1 MSALIDK
8 LISPSTERFILI
20 VWVQRNLQKVLLP
33 AGKNSYKKK
42 TPKESNEWSSKNV
55 FFIVKCT
62 VVSLMSKLVSLKA
75 RCIKTVLSGLL
86 NICYGLIICSEC

>member
-20 VWVQRNLQKVLLP
+20 VWVQRNLKKVLLP
-33 AGKNSYKKK
+33 AGKNSYKKN
-42 TPKESNEWSSKNV
+42 PKESNEWLSKNV

-75 RCIKTVLSGLL
+75 RCITTVSGLL

>member
-1 MSALIDK
+1 MSGQVK
-8 LISPSTERFILI
+8 M
-20 VWVQRNLQKVLLP
+20 
-33 AGKNSYKKK
+33 
-42 TPKESNEWSSKNV
+42 

-86 NICYGLIICSEC
+86 MLRVNYL